1 MLRNNRRSTE
11 KMQELNTSI
20 LLVSALSWY
29 RQSFG
34 RGESEEKTQ
43 SDFTASEKDW

>member
-1 MLRNNRRSTE
+1 
-11 KMQELNTSI
+11 MQEQNTSI

-34 RGESEEKTQ
+34 RGKPEEKTQ
-43 SDFTASEKDW
+43 TDFAASEKNR